1 MCRDND
7 ASNPPVSLT
16 AEIKARLHAAYDI
29 LPGIFLFRADG
40 TEELVFANQDALAL
54 YQCKSFRELREKIGT
69 HFSHFLQPDD
79 YLPLSELAGC
89 STAKDTP
96 HRFYSYEYRTALGH
110 LRRVEVTLQ
119 QGTDADL
126 GPLYYMSLIG
136 ADTRR
141 NAYETDTLTGLPGM
155 HAFFRAAVTHAK
167 RNLRNGTFLQEVPV
181 YFNITNFRKLNTSY
195 GIARGD
201 ECLCTVAHI
210 LREHFPGRLI
220 GRLAAD
226 NFAMLA
232 GSSDVTTRVSAACR
246 AFADYIQNSGI
257 ELKAGIRFYDTSENS
272 AAIFQYGFDQAK
284 LACNT
289 VKSDANHC
297 WAAYTEE
304 MGQRDAIRHYIREHF
319 DEALQKGFLKV
330 YYQPVIRTLTG
341 KICGVEALSRWESP
355 THGRLSP
362 ADFIPVLEETHLIH
376 KLDAYVIDRVCH
388 HLRQRIDDGRPS
400 LPVSLNLSRLDFTL
414 ANPLEIVEDIVQKY
428 DLPRD
433 LLCIEITENA
443 LVEDD
448 DLIKNGIKAFRANG
462 YQVWLDDFGSGYSSL
477 NVLKDYQFDVIKLD
491 MNFLRSFN
499 AASRKL
505 LAAIVPMA
513 KELGMHT
520 LAEGVETAE
529 QVAFLKSIGCE
540 KLQGYFFGKPM
551 GLRELRLHCQ
561 EHDLIAETRTDAYLF
576 AQAGCVDITTETPV
590 AILLDDGASV
600 RILQMNDAYERT
612 LRTIHTNGLDEVNRS
627 LASPAYHLRERFQRF
642 LQRAIRSGRQESLTY
657 VDSGQYMRLRLQT
670 IANLGFTRIYRAELY
685 NITHDSEVQGHESR
699 RLDQILRTIFHLYEG
714 IYYLNYQKDVCE
726 IISSLLPDTSANRHL
741 ADIETAHADFAKNYI
756 HPADRERYLVF
767 TQAENIYRTARQSGS
782 IEVAAP
788 FRMLQ
793 TDGSYRWLNFIFI
806 VLFKTQA
813 QDILLCVSRDV
824 LDQQPDRAAL
834 LGEILKSYGI
844 LQEGPALRGSLESE
858 LLWSTLLE
866 QSDLKLFW
874 KDGSRRFLG
883 ASQAFLDHYGLSSI
897 EELRGKTDEEMGWHI
912 DDTPFHAAERA
923 VIKEGKPVRGAL
935 GHCLVRGTPH
945 AIRASKFPIYLNGG
959 IAGLMGYFED
969 LDDAAAQKDLQDS
982 LGLIDQGT
990 GLMNYRGMLMAG
1002 TQYQVN
1008 YRENKEDY
1016 LAIILDVPAYDQLR
1030 RTDQHRGDLLL
1041 ARLKE
1046 IILRLLPQYWSIAY
1060 IGSSCFVIFQKRL
1073 SETECRNRIFAISN
1087 AVHDIHEVDGY
1098 PCSLHL
1104 QYAFAHGSEAS
1115 SLDSLLHLLTE
1126 RLCDAEEQ
1134 HYSQSLYVGDRV
1146 IFQREAFDQL
1156 EEPVIISDTE
1166 THEVLYCNP
1175 AALLDSGLPADT
1187 SYQGRKCYEL
1197 YLHQPAPCDNCDTA
1211 QLSHGTFLH
1220 NLIHNPVTGHDYYS
1234 RAGLIPWRGKNCR
1247 FTLLTDLTRYSER
1260 SAKRNDLLYHK
1271 TMINDALRLAMCES
1285 DPDKG
1290 IERMLLCIGTRLH
1303 AERVLLMEEDSTAL
1317 HLTYDWAANDLTPLK
1332 GTLAPIPRSE
1342 LAHIYEKFIHHPVIT
1357 IRDLESYWE
1366 HTPGA
1371 VPHLPDLTRLTISR
1385 ISLDDHAYGYIEV
1398 VNPPEDRLDV
1408 SSLLCSTLSR
1418 FIAILLRNRDMQND
1432 LRHLGR
1438 IDQLTGVFNRRGLT
1452 EYLPTLPHGRLVAL
1466 VFADVNGLKHTN
1478 DTQGHEA
1485 GDRLIK
1491 QTADALRQEP
1501 DAVVFRMGGDEFLL
1515 IRDVQTPEEIETIRQ
1530 SLKQEFHRRG
1540 ISAALGAITLPT
1552 PIEDIDAAIAEV
1564 DRLMY
1569 EDKTRHYRSRHEKR
1583 G

>member
-7 ASNPPVSLT
+7 VSNTPVSLT
-16 AEIKARLHAAYDI
+16 AEIKARLHAAYDS
-29 LPGIFLFRADG
+29 LPGIFLFRTDG
-40 TEELVFANQDALAL
+40 TEELVFANRDALAL
-54 YQCKSFRELREKIGT
+54 YQCESFDALRGKVGT
-69 HFSHFLQPDD
+69 TFSHFLLPDD
-79 YLPLSELAGC
+79 YLPLAELARRSAG
-89 STAKDTP
+89 KDVSR
-96 HRFYSYEYRTALGH
+96 RFYNYEYRTALGH
-110 LRRVEVTLQ
+110 LRRMEITLR
-119 QGTDADL
+119 QGTDACL
-126 GPLYYMSLIG
+126 GPLYYMTLIG
-136 ADTRR
+136 ADTCRS
-141 NAYETDTLTGLPGM
+141 AYETDALTGLPGM
-155 HAFFRAAVTHAK
+155 HAFFRAAVKHAE
-167 RNLRNGTFLQEVPV
+167 RNLKNGTFLEEVPV
-181 YFNITNFRKLNTSY
+181 YFNITNFRRLNTIC
-195 GIARGD
+195 GIAQGD
-201 ECLCTVAHI
+201 ECLRTVAR
-210 LREHFPGRLI
+210 LLSEHFPDRLI

-226 NFAMLA
+226 NFALLA
-232 GSSDVTTRVSAACR
+232 GSGDVQTRISAVCA
-246 AFADYIQNSGI
+246 AFNNYIQTPGI
-257 ELKAGIRFYDTSENS
+257 ELKAGIRFYDT
-272 AAIFQYGFDQAK
+272 AKGADGIFSHAFDEAK
-284 LACNT
+284 LACISI
-289 VKSDANHC
+289 KDDANHC
-297 WAAYTEE
+297 WAVYTEE
-304 MGQRDAIRHYIREHF
+304 MGAQYAIRHYIREHF
-319 DEALQKGFLKV
+319 EEALQKGYIKV
-330 YYQPVIRTLTG
+330 YYQPIIRTLTR
-341 KICGVEALSRWESP
+341 KVCGAEALARWDSP
-355 THGRLSP
+355 MHGLLSP
-362 ADFIPVLEETHLIH
+362 ADFISVLEETHLIH

-388 HLRQRIDDGRPS
+388 HLRQRRDDGRPDV
-400 LPVSLNLSRLDFTL
+400 PVSVNLSRLDFSL
-414 ANPLEIVEDIVQKY
+414 GNPLEIVEGIVQKY
-428 DLPRD
+428 ELPRD

-443 LVEDD
+443 LVRDD
-448 DLIKNGIKAFRANG
+448 DLIKNGIKAFRASG

-477 NVLKDYQFDVIKLD
+477 NVLKDYQFDAIKLD
-491 MNFLRSFN
+491 MDFLRSFN
-499 AASRKL
+499 SASRKL
-505 LAAIVPMA
+505 LASIVPMA

-529 QVAFLKSIGCE
+529 QVAFLKAIGCE
-540 KLQGYFFGKPM
+540 KLQGFFYGKPM
-551 GLRELRLHCQ
+551 EHKTFRLHCH
-561 EHDLIAETRTDAYLF
+561 EHDLFAESRTEAYLF
-576 AQAGCVDITTETPV
+576 AQAGCIDITTEMPV
-590 AILLDDGASV
+590 AILLDDGASI
-600 RILQMNDAYERT
+600 RILQMNDAYVRT
-612 LRTIHTNGLDEVNRS
+612 LRTIHTEGLDEVNRN
-627 LASPAYHLRERFQRF
+627 LASPAYHLRERFQKF
-642 LQRAIRSGRQESLTY
+642 LQRAIKSGKQESLTY

-670 IANLGFTRIYRAELY
+670 IANLGATHIYRAELY
-685 NITHDSEVQGHESR
+685 NITHDSEVQGQESR

-714 IYYLNYQKDVCE
+714 IYYLDCQNDVCE
-726 IISSLLPDTSANRHL
+726 VISSVLPETSASRHL
-741 ADIETAHADFAKNYI
+741 EGIEAARADFAKNYI
-756 HPADRERYLVF
+756 HPADRERYLAF
-767 TQAENIYRTARQSGS
+767 TRAENIYRAAQQSSS

-793 TDGSYRWLNFIFI
+793 PDGSYRWLNFIFI
-806 VLFKTQA
+806 VLFKTQE
-813 QDILLCVSRDV
+813 QDILLCISRDT

-834 LGEILKSYGI
+834 LSEILKSYGI
-844 LQEGPALRGSLESE
+844 LPDGSSLRGSLESE
-858 LLWSTLLE
+858 FLWNSLVD

-874 KDGSRRFLG
+874 KDSSRRFLG

-912 DDTPFHAAERA
+912 DDAPFHAAERA

-945 AIRASKFPIYLNGG
+945 AIRASKFPLYLNGS

-969 LDDAAAQKDLQDS
+969 LDDTAAQNELQDS

-1008 YRENKEDY
+1008 YRQNKEDY

-1030 RTDQHRGDLLL
+1030 RTDQRRGDLLL
-1041 ARLKE
+1041 AHLKE
-1046 IILRLLPQYWSIAY
+1046 IITRLLPQYWSIAY
-1060 IGSSCFVIFQKRL
+1060 IGSSCFIIFQKRL

-1104 QYAFAHGSEAS
+1104 QYAFANGSEAS
-1115 SLDSLLHLLTE
+1115 SLDGLLRLLTE
-1126 RLCDAEEQ
+1126 RLCDAEDQ
-1134 HYSQSLYVGDRV
+1134 HYSQSIYVGDRV
-1146 IFQREAFDQL
+1146 VFQREAFDQL

-1166 THEVLYCNP
+1166 THEVLYCNS

-1187 SYQGRKCYEL
+1187 PYQGHKCYEL
-1197 YLHQPAPCDNCDTA
+1197 YRHQPAPCDNCDTA

-1260 SAKRNDLLYHK
+1260 STRRNDLLYHK

-1290 IERMLLCIGTRLH
+1290 IERMLLCIGNRLH
-1303 AERVLLMEEDSTAL
+1303 AERVLLMEESSTSV
-1317 HLTYDWAANDLTPLK
+1317 HLTYDWAASDLMPLK
-1332 GTLAPIPRSE
+1332 GTLAPIPRNE
-1342 LAHIYEKFIHHPVIT
+1342 LTHIYEKFVHHPVIT

-1366 HTPGA
+1366 HTPGT
-1371 VPHLPDLTRLTISR
+1371 VPHLPDLKRLTIAR

-1501 DAVVFRMGGDEFLL
+1501 DAVVFRMGGDEFLM